1 MEHCA
6 NIASAAV
13 PTRDLIPEE
22 YTWAVEDLYPSD
34 SDWEKDLKKAEKLVE
49 DISRFKGRLSE
60 SAERLLEYLKSKDE
74 LDILYDRLFNYAERK
89 THEDTR
95 DAHYQDYYNQALRL
109 SSLIHSATAFST
121 PEILAIAE
129 DRLQEFYEENAELK
143 MYEWHIAEKRKR
155 NAHTLSEEGER
166 LLAAAEEMANAP
178 TTIMATF
185 TNADLRFP
193 EVRGDDGNLTP
204 LTMGR
209 YFSFMKSKDRD
220 VRKHAFTTLHNRLSE
235 FKNTSASIFH
245 AQANQLLFHAK
256 ARNYESS
263 LEHSLDEANV
273 PVSVYM
279 NLINT
284 VRNNLHYMHKYV
296 ALRKKLLKL
305 DTQHIYDLSVPL
317 VQDYDCKVPFAQA
330 KEEILEALAPLGEE
344 YLAILREGFEH
355 RWIDVYE
362 NEGKFGGAYSTG
374 TVAHPYVMLNY
385 KDTLTDEFILAHEMG
400 HAIHSYLSNK
410 HQPRVYSDYVV
421 FVAEVASTC
430 NEALLMEYLL
440 KKSTDKRERA
450 YLINYF
456 LEQFKGTLFRQ
467 AMLAEFEMEAH
478 EMAAQGKTLTAE
490 VLNDLYYKLNCDYYG
505 PDLEVDPEIAIEWSK
520 IPHFYY
526 NFYIYQYAT
535 GYSAAMALYRKIL
548 DGGQTAV
555 KNYMK
560 FLSRGCSDTPIE
572 LLKIAGVDMTTPEPI
587 DDAMQIFG
595 QLIEELDELLA
606 E

>member
-1 MEHCA
+1 MEQSA
-6 NIASAAV
+6 IFASAAV
-13 PTRDLIPEE
+13 PTRNQIPTE
-22 YTWAVEDLYPSD
+22 YTWAVEDLYTND
-34 SDWEKDLKKAEKLVE
+34 MEWEEDLHKAEGFVE
-49 DISRFKGRLSE
+49 DISRFQGRLGE
-60 SAERLLEYLKSKDE
+60 SAERLFEYLQCRDE
-74 LDILYDRLFNYAERK
+74 LDRIYDRVYNYAERK

-129 DRLQEFYEENAELK
+129 EELQGFYETYEELK
-143 MYEWHIAEKRKR
+143 MYEWHIAEKRKQKE
-155 NAHTLSEEGER
+155 HILSEEGER
-166 LLAAAEEMANAP
+166 LLAAAEGMANAP
-178 TTIMATF
+178 TNIMATF

-193 EVRGDDGNLTP
+193 EIMGEDGDSVP

-209 YFSFMKSKDRD
+209 YFAFVKSADRN
-220 VRKHAFTTLHNRLSE
+220 VREQAFKSLHHRLDE

-256 ARNYESS
+256 ARKYESS
-263 LEHSLDEANV
+263 LEHSLSEANV
-273 PVSVYM
+273 PVSVYT
-279 NLINT
+279 NLIET
-284 VRNNLHYMHKYV
+284 VRENIHYMHKYTK
-296 ALRKKLLKL
+296 LRKKLLHL
-305 DTQHIYDLSVPL
+305 DTQHMYDLSVPL
-317 VQDYDCKVPFAQA
+317 VQDYERKVPFEQA

-344 YLAILREGFEH
+344 YLAILREGFEN

-400 HAIHSYLSNK
+400 HAIHSYLSAK

-430 NEALLMEYLL
+430 NEALLMDYLL

-456 LEQFKGTLFRQ
+456 LEQFKGTFFRQ
-467 AMLAEFEMEAH
+467 AMLAEFEMKAH
-478 EMAAQGKTLTAE
+478 ELAGQGKTLTAE
-490 VLNDLYYKLNCDYYG
+490 VLNDLYYQLNCDYYG
-505 PDLEVDPEIAIEWSK
+505 NAVEVDKEIAIEWSK

-526 NFYIYQYAT
+526 NFYVYQYAT

-548 DGGQTAV
+548 EGGQTAV
-555 KNYMK
+555 DNYIQ
-560 FLSRGCSDTPIE
+560 FLSSGCSDTPIE
-572 LLKIAGVDMTTPEPI
+572 LLKLAGVDMTTPEPI

-595 QLIEELDELLA
+595 KLMEELEELLA